1 MIVLFLANRI
11 DMEKPQKDTE
21 EDQEVAQ
28 RQKSYD
34 KLNARVAEQED
45 IIRLHQEHEA
55 SLEAT
60 LRRTSHIHD
69 ILGQNTVVV
78 ITNNQGIMTYVSDK
92 FCQLTKYPKEEL
104 IGKSA
109 NWVNSGYHS
118 EAFFA
123 EMWDTISKG
132 NIWQGEIQN
141 KTKDGSFVWI
151 NMSITPLA
159 EEKGIPVEYIAVRR
173 DITNEKFSKDL
184 LRFNTYILSHVND
197 VIVGLDSRHHINYW
211 NAGAERLYGL
221 QKEEVFGRPLSEA
234 YTSIWINDEDEKIAM
249 QQLAEE
255 GVCEVRII
263 HKLRAGEEIIVE
275 ATNQVLKNDKDE
287 TIGLLAVIRNV
298 SDRIQ
303 FEKELKNTL
312 FELEKRNYELD
323 NYVYK
328 VSHDLKAPLSS
339 MRGLLNLIKLEN
351 DAPAKEQ
358 YFQMIESRVGKLD
371 DIILSILHHAKILK
385 TEIVNTPIVFEE
397 IIAACYEE
405 IEHYL
410 HWEKIRLSVQIN
422 QPEAFYS
429 DEFRINVI
437 IRNIISNAVKY
448 MNLQEETNVLDFNI
462 DVSEKEALL
471 TIRDNGIGIDSEFLS
486 KIFDMFFRAASISEG
501 SGLGLYI
508 VRQAIDKL
516 DGSIDVESKKGK
528 GTTFTIRIPNKR
540 PVLA

>member
-1 MIVLFLANRI
+1 MQ
-11 DMEKPQKDTE
+11 KPQKDTK
-21 EDQEVAQ
+21 EDKETA
-28 RQKSYD
+28 RLQKTCD
-34 KLNARVAEQED
+34 ALNARVAEQEKT
-45 IIRLHQEHEA
+45 IKHLQEHETN
-55 SLEAT
+55 LKAT
-60 LRRTSHIHD
+60 SRRTSQIKD
-69 ILGQNTVVV
+69 ILGQQTIV
-78 ITNNQGIMTYVSDK
+78 IITDSQGTMTYVSDK

-104 IGKSA
+104 IGKNA

-118 EAFFA
+118 KAFFA

-132 NIWQGEIQN
+132 NVWQGEVQN

-151 NMSITPLA
+151 NMMITPLA
-159 EEKGIPVEYIAVRR
+159 HENGLPVEYMAVRQ

-197 VIVGLDSRHHINYW
+197 AIVGLDNQYCVNYW

-221 QKEEVFGRPLSEA
+221 RKEEVFGKPLSEA
-234 YTSIWINDEDEKIAM
+234 YTSIWINEEDEKTAM
-249 QQLAEE
+249 QQLADKE
-255 GVCEVRII
+255 VCELRII
-263 HKLRAGEEIIVE
+263 HKLRTGEEIFVE
-275 ATNQVLKNDKDE
+275 ATNQVLKNDKNE
-287 TIGLLAVIRNV
+287 SVGLLAVIRNV

-351 DAPAKEQ
+351 DASAKEQ

-385 TEIVNTPIVFEE
+385 TEVISTPIVFEE

-410 HWEKIRLSVQIN
+410 HWERIKLAVQIN
-422 QPEAFYS
+422 QTATFHS
-429 DEFRINVI
+429 DEFRITVI

-448 MNLQEETNVLDFNI
+448 MNLQEESNVLDFKI
-462 DVSEKEALL
+462 DISEKEALL
-471 TIRDNGIGIDSEFLS
+471 IIRDNGIGIDDEFLT
-486 KIFDMFFRAASISEG
+486 KIFDMFFRAASVSEG

-516 DGSIDVESKKGK
+516 DGKIAVESQKGK
-528 GTTFTIRIPNKR
+528 GTTFTIRIPNKH
-540 PVLA
+540 PENPDKSISK